1 MKKKL
6 SLFLV
11 ILMLALVFLSGCGK
25 SEPAPAPAPAPQ
37 PEAAK
42 KPEVK
47 VGFVFIG
54 PTADG
59 GWSYSHNEGRKMIEE
74 QLKVPTIFQ
83 ENVPEGPEVEKV
95 MNDMI
100 DQGANVLF
108 ATSFGYMDY
117 AEKVANAHPDV
128 KVYHCSGYKSGPNF
142 VNYFGKIEEARYL
155 SGIVAGMKTK
165 SNKLGYVAA
174 FEIPEVV
181 RGINAFALGVQSV
194 NPKAKVYVKWV
205 HSWID
210 PPKAKDAANALLAE
224 GCDVIAQH
232 EDSPGPQIA
241 AEEKGVWGIGYH
253 SDMSKAAPKANMTS
267 AIWNWGP
274 YYVSEVKKVIDGT
287 WKAEN
292 YLGGLKEGIV
302 LLAPLTPVAPEGAKE
317 AVEKAQADLLSGKL
331 QLFTGPLKDNTGKE
345 RIPAGETMSIK
356 AQYEEF
362 DWFVEGVVGKV
373 K

>member
-1 MKKKL
+1 MKKGL
-6 SLFLV
+6 SLILV
-11 ILMLALVFLSGCGK
+11 FVMMFALVLSGCGTK
-25 SEPAPAPAPAPQ
+25 TETPAPAPKEPEKPA
-37 PEAAK
+37 
-42 KPEVK
+42 VK

-54 PTADG
+54 PIGDG
-59 GWSYSHNEGRKMIEE
+59 GFSFSHNEGRKMVEE
-74 QLKVPTIFQ
+74 KLGVPTIYS

-95 MNDMI
+95 MKDMI
-100 DQGANVLF
+100 DQGANIIF

-117 AEKVANAHPDV
+117 VEKVAKEFPDV
-128 KVYHCSGYKSGPNF
+128 KFYHCSGYKSGTNF
-142 VNYFGKIEEARYL
+142 VNYFGKIEESRYL

-165 SNKLGYVAA
+165 SNKIGYVGA

-194 NPKAKVYVKWV
+194 NPKAKVYVKWT

-210 PPKAKDAANALLAE
+210 PPKAKDAASALLAE

-232 EDSPGPQIA
+232 EDSPAPQLA
-241 AEEKGVWGIGYH
+241 AEEKGLWGIGYH

-267 AIWNWGP
+267 PVWNWGP
-274 YYVSEVKKVIDGT
+274 YYVAQVKSVIDGT

-302 LLAPLTPVAPEGAKE
+302 DLAPLTPVAPEESKAV
-317 AVEKAQADLLSGKL
+317 VEKAKADILSGQFK
-331 QLFTGPLKDNTGKE
+331 LFTGPIKDNEGKL
-345 RIPAGETMSIK
+345 RIPAGETMSIQD
-356 AQYEEF
+356 QYENF
-362 DWFVEGVVGKV
+362 DWFVEGVIGKV